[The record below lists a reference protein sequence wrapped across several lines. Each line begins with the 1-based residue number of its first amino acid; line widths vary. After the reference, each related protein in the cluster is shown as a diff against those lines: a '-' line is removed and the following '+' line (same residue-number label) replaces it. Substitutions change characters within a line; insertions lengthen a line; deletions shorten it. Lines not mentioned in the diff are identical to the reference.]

1 MQISKIFIHRPVGTT
16 LLMFALLFFG
26 IYSYHLLPVSQLPDI
41 YFPTIV
47 VNASLPGASPETMSN
62 SVATPL
68 EKRFSA
74 IAGIDSITSNNSQ
87 GSTQITLQFSLNKNI
102 DSAALDV
109 QAAISASAADLPS
122 NMLHPPVY
130 VRINPA
136 EAPILYLSM
145 YSDTEPLFVVDNYAE
160 KLFGQKLSMVNGVA
174 QVSIY
179 GSQKYAT
186 RISLDPIKLSTY
198 QLSIL
203 DVKQALSRANINLP
217 TGSLSS
223 KLQELPIKVNSQ
235 LYNTKEY
242 EELIVAYRNGS
253 PIKLKQIGTAID
265 SVENTKVASWFN
277 DKRSII
283 LAIQRQ
289 PGTNTIEV
297 VNNIYKELAK
307 LKKQLPVTIKI
318 VTMYDRSPAVKLA
331 VNDVEHTLLI
341 SALLVIMVIFIFLRN
356 ITAAII
362 ISLVLPLSIIG
373 TFAFM
378 QLLGFSLNIIS
389 LLALT
394 LVVGFVVDDA
404 IVVLENITRHLEQG
418 EDRLNAALNGVKE
431 IAFTVVSITLSLVV
445 VFIPILFMGGILGKL
460 FNEFAV
466 TTVITILLSGV
477 ISLSL
482 TPMLASRWLRVAKI
496 NNDKLQSNT
505 NDLKNNKYNVFL
517 NKIFTLSE
525 KTFDAM
531 FNYYKVSLLWT
542 LKHKKIIL
550 NTF

>member
-297 VNNIYKELAK
+297 VDNIYKE
-307 LKKQLPVTIKI
+307 
-318 VTMYDRSPAVKLA
+318 DRKS
-331 VNDVEHTLLI
+331 
-341 SALLVIMVIFIFLRN
+341 
-356 ITAAII
+356 
-362 ISLVLPLSIIG
+362 
-373 TFAFM
+373 
-378 QLLGFSLNIIS
+378 
-389 LLALT
+389 
-394 LVVGFVVDDA
+394 VV
-404 IVVLENITRHLEQG
+404 
-418 EDRLNAALNGVKE
+418 
-431 IAFTVVSITLSLVV
+431 
-445 VFIPILFMGGILGKL
+445 
-460 FNEFAV
+460 
-466 TTVITILLSGV
+466 
-477 ISLSL
+477 
-482 TPMLASRWLRVAKI
+482 
-496 NNDKLQSNT
+496 
-505 NDLKNNKYNVFL
+505 
-517 NKIFTLSE
+517 
-525 KTFDAM
+525 
-531 FNYYKVSLLWT
+531 
-542 LKHKKIIL
+542 
-550 NTF
+550 